1 MECGK
6 SDCVQ
11 YSKGELAKGLSDYI
25 FWRVENISP
34 AFGMEGL
41 VRASLFVGMF
51 SCLPDNAIIF
61 ILPTAS
67 L

>member
-1 MECGK
+1 MF
-6 SDCVQ
+6 SIP
-11 YSKGELAKGLSDYI
+11 KGSLPKACLII
-25 FWRVENISP
+25 FPGEWNIGP

-67 L
+67 S

>member
-11 YSKGELAKGLSDYI
+11 YCRGELAKGLSDCFSLSRKYI
-25 FWRVENISP
+25 GL

-41 VRASLFVGMF
+41 VRASLFAGMF
-51 SCLPDNAIIF
+51 FFLPDNSIIF

-67 L
+67 W